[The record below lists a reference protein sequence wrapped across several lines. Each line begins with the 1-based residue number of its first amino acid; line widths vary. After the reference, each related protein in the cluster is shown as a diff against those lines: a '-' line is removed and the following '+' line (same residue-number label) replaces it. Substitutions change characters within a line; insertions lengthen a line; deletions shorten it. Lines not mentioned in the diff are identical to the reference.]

1 MMDIKNHIYRKK
13 RLKDSSNRN
22 LLIRAD
28 KRERFL
34 AYAYIRGDFLLPED
48 HDSDKIMLKIYYDP
62 QKSTDCIMLKLL
74 DEVIWFKRHKTVSH
88 SPCYVVY
95 RNGDGKDWDKI
106 AKTFGKKTY
115 MKRLYK
121 IVHLSRSKGIQY
133 LYTPLTFFAWLTA
146 PQTRFHKDGVS
157 IHVRSEDKDCIIDW
171 LHYGGLEEVTGN
183 DSYNIN
189 AREIVGHPQELFISN
204 EDVFKMIRYVSKD
217 KYVGKYKQHLVN
229 YIEEKKNGY

>member
-1 MMDIKNHIYRKK
+1 M
-13 RLKDSSNRN
+13 
-22 LLIRAD
+22 
-28 KRERFL
+28 
-34 AYAYIRGDFLLPED
+34 
-48 HDSDKIMLKIYYDP
+48 
-62 QKSTDCIMLKLL
+62 
-74 DEVIWFKRHKTVSH
+74 
-88 SPCYVVY
+88 
-95 RNGDGKDWDKI
+95 
-106 AKTFGKKTY
+106 
-115 MKRLYK
+115 
-121 IVHLSRSKGIQY
+121 
-133 LYTPLTFFAWLTA
+133 TFFAWLTA